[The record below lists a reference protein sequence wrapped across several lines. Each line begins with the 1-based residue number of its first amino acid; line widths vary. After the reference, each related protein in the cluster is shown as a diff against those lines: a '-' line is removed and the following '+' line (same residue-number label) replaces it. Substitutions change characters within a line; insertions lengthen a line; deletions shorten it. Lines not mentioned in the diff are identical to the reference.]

1 VTIRGQT
8 FDKWTVRP
16 SNPDNHLFDVLV
28 LAAVAASVA
37 GVRWEPGL
45 APTGPPPERQSK
57 PAVDFAELVRRN
69 RAAKAGR

>member
-1 VTIRGQT
+1 
-8 FDKWTVRP
+8 
-16 SNPDNHLFDVLV
+16 